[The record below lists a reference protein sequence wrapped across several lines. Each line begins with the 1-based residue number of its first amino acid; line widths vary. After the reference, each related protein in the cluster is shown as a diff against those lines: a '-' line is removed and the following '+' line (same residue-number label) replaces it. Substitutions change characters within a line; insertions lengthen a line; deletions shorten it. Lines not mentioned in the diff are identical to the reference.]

1 MMMVVISR
9 QRDNPL
15 FFIFIFIFLYFKNL
29 ISNVLFMDR
38 DTNTTSYKY

>member
-15 FFIFIFIFLYFKNL
+15 FFIFIFLYFKNL